1 MWAEVSVP
9 NIPIT
14 GHLAAPLL
22 APRAEVLEVGVRPVR
37 LLPGQHAQQAE
48 EEHDAELEDVLDP
61 VHLETAVTT
70 VIQKYSYL
78 LEPSKIFC
86 EISQCPLPIES
97 PYEGFLLFDTYLL
110 TYLRFHNHE
119 SINTLPSFNDY
130 STW

>member
-1 MWAEVSVP
+1 MSVP

-48 EEHDAELEDVLDP
+48 EEDDAELEDVLDP

-70 VIQKYSYL
+70 VLQKYSSL
-78 LEPSKIFC
+78 LKPLKNFC
-86 EISQCPLPIES
+86 DVSHCPARAFS
-97 PYEGFLLFDTYLL
+97 LLIAL
-110 TYLRFHNHE
+110 TYIFTIMNLLIHYAKL
-119 SINTLPSFNDY
+119 SKAK
-130 STW
+130 